1 MNSPSEKIAITVNT
15 LLYIIQKSGGICD
28 FHKVFKILYFADQKH
43 LSRYGCAITDDTYIA
58 MANGPVPSMAYDI
71 LKSLRGEGLF
81 TSQKDQF
88 TPYFE
93 LQINKH
99 TVTAKKSPD
108 LDYLSESEMR
118 CIDESIEEN
127 YHLKFSDLTEKS
139 HDTALQNA
147 VSNGEIDLLD
157 VATCGGAGNDMIE
170 YIKESS
176 ENRLAV
182 FEQV

>member
-15 LLYIIQKSGGICD
+15 LLYIIQKSCGICD

-43 LSRYGCAITDDTYIA
+43 QSRYGCAITDDTYIA

-81 TSQKDQF
+81 TAQKDQF

-93 LQINKH
+93 LQVNKH
-99 TVTAKKSPD
+99 TVKAKKSPD

-127 YHLKFSDLTEKS
+127 SHLKFSDLTEKS
-139 HDTALQNA
+139 HDKAWQKA

-157 VATCGGAGNDMIE
+157 VAKCGGAGNDMIE

-176 ENRLAV
+176 ENRLAA
-182 FEQV
+182 FE